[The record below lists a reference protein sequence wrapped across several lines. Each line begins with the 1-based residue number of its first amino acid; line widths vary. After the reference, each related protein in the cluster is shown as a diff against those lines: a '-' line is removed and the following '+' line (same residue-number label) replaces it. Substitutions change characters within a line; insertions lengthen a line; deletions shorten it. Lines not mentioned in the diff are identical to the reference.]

1 MIYTKESYVIALE
14 ASWEL
19 DPVLL
24 DDQLWDAVSLEKTKV
39 ERLSNENEKRLIN
52 SGFEAL

>member
-14 ASWEL
+14 ATWEL